1 MSEYQPFNDKWGVQ
15 WVATIS
21 CPQQQQ
27 SKQNHYSDMFRTA
40 LAHCYS
46 KEISQ
51 NTNRTAVGNSQ
62 ALVWEQSAS
71 SQDLRNVSLS
81 AAFPRVWNLESRN
94 AIALHCG
101 WPCSHI
107 HLALALTMGVGVA
120 TWLAKGLVPSSLLTF
135 YTARCLRELHRPIHN
150 KATTVWTAGS
160 VPNAPEDHAEFAKF
174 NQTQHHQGFFWTI
187 SMRKHQEGAACMF
200 EDKIVVHMVS
210 TVHYQILSLVH
221 YQILKIH
228 F

>member
-71 SQDLRNVSLS
+71 SQGLRNVSLS

-120 TWLAKGLVPSSLLTF
+120 SKGLGPIIFTHILHCKVPQ
-135 YTARCLRELHRPIHN
+135 
-150 KATTVWTAGS
+150 GS
-160 VPNAPEDHAEFAKF
+160 PQAH
-174 NQTQHHQGFFWTI
+174 
-187 SMRKHQEGAACMF
+187 SQEGNNSVDSRICSQCSWGSCW
-200 EDKIVVHMVS
+200 VCQV
-210 TVHYQILSLVH
+210 
-221 YQILKIH
+221 
-228 F
+228 